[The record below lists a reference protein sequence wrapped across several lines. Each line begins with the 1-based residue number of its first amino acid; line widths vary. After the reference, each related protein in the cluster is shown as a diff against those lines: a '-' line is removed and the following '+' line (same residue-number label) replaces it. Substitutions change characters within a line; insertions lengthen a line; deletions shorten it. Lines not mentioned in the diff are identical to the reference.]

1 MLPFG
6 PCIEKEFG
14 TPSPQQAGSST
25 NKVFVGSDPAV
36 EGDQEVFLR
45 TVLIL
50 NPNSGASLLA
60 TGSGWPEDHEAAIVA
75 ALRQYNIEPEIWYT
89 TPEDAGSGLARRA
102 VEEKV
107 DIVIAAGGDGTLHAV
122 ASGLL
127 ETECTLA
134 IIPLGTMNNIARS
147 LEIPETIE
155 EACAIIAQG
164 ETRQIDVGRMN
175 GQVFLEVAGVGLEA
189 ALFPAA
195 EEIKRYGLLSTLR
208 GIVEGLRTLFAFQ
221 PPRFKIVFDGRRT
234 RLYRAIQISVCNT
247 PYYGARLRFAPRA
260 VMDDGLLDVL
270 IYTNFSKL
278 EYIQHAISISQGQ
291 RPLEPKVVRRK
302 IRSIYIDVVNR
313 ASEPVVVHADG
324 EPIGHTPASV
334 MVLPGALRVR
344 VPKKVALGPNL
355 LDKQAKKRELYKKV
369 SNQKERKSQE
379 QREENGPL
387 YVK

>member
-1 MLPFG
+1 MF
-6 PCIEKEFG
+6 
-14 TPSPQQAGSST
+14 S
-25 NKVFVGSDPAV
+25 
-36 EGDQEVFLR
+36 R

-60 TGSGWPEDHEAAIVA
+60 TNSGGPEDHEAAIVA
-75 ALRQYNIEPEIWYT
+75 ALRQYNVEPEIWYT

-334 MVLPGALRVR
+334 VVLPGALRVR
-344 VPKKVALGPNL
+344 VPKKVAQGPNL
-355 LDKQAKKRELYKKV
+355 LDKQAKKRELYRKV

>member
-1 MLPFG
+1 M
-6 PCIEKEFG
+6 
-14 TPSPQQAGSST
+14 
-25 NKVFVGSDPAV
+25 
-36 EGDQEVFLR
+36 FLR

-50 NPNSGASLLA
+50 NPTSGASLLA
-60 TGSGWPEDHEAAIVA
+60 TSFGGPEDNEAAIVA

-89 TPEDAGSGLARRA
+89 TPEDAGSSLARRA

-164 ETRQIDVGRMN
+164 ETQQIDVGMMN

-195 EEIKRYGLLSTLR
+195 EEIKRYGLWSTLH

-221 PPRFKIVFDGRRT
+221 PPRFKIVFDERRT

-291 RPLEPKVVRRK
+291 RILEPKVVRRK
-302 IRSIYIDVVNR
+302 IRSITIDVVNR
-313 ASEPVVVHADG
+313 AAEPVVLHADG
-324 EPIGHTPASV
+324 VPIGHTPASIV
-334 MVLPGALRVR
+334 VLPGALQVR
-344 VPKKVALGPNL
+344 VPKRVAQGPNL
-355 LDKQAKKRELYKKV
+355 LDKQEKKRELYRKV
-369 SNQKERKSQE
+369 SNPQESKSHE